1 MSEIVAHCRNFSN
14 FVKIFLTM
22 KICHVLWQLEF
33 GGIETMVVN
42 IVNEQVALGN
52 KVDIII
58 INDMIEPVLL
68 EKISANA
75 GVHRLGRK
83 QGSHSPFPII
93 SLNVMLYRLH
103 PDIVH
108 FHAVDIQRF
117 VWKRLIGVWCT
128 THHTMCVS
136 VLHRFFPNNKHIFAI
151 SEQVRDDIKSKL
163 DIDSAVV
170 NNGICASDF
179 VRKQSIRRDSDTPF
193 KLVQVGRILLSVKGQ
208 DILVRAVAA
217 LRAKDVDVTLDFIG
231 DGPDMDELR
240 RLIRDLSLD
249 DCVNVLGSR
258 MPEYIESHLCEYD
271 MLVQPSRIE
280 GFGLTVA
287 EAMAAG
293 IPVAVAS
300 LPALAGVVDGGKC
313 GYIFKAD
320 DVEDCV
326 RVLKQATNADNSDMV
341 ERACRRVYE
350 QYDVSVTARNYVNE
364 YSKLLKQ

>member
-1 MSEIVAHCRNFSN
+1 
-14 FVKIFLTM
+14 M

-42 IVNEQVALGN
+42 IVNEQAALGN
-52 KVDIII
+52 KVDVII

-68 EKISANA
+68 EKISENA
-75 GVHRLGRK
+75 GVHKLGRK
-83 QGSHSPFPII
+83 QGSHSPFSII
-93 SLNVMLYRLH
+93 YLNVVLYSLH

-117 VWKRLIGVWCT
+117 VWKRLIGEWCT
-128 THHTMCVS
+128 THHTMCIER
-136 VLHRFFPNNKHIFAI
+136 LHGFFPASKHLFAI

-163 DIDSAVV
+163 AIDSTVV

-179 VRKQSIRRDSDTPF
+179 VRRQSLRRDSDTPF

-217 LRAKDVDVTLDFIG
+217 LRANGVDVTLDFIG
-231 DGPDMDELR
+231 DGPDADELR
-240 RLIRDLSLD
+240 RLIQDLSLD

-300 LPALAGVVDGGKC
+300 LPALVGVVNGGRC
-313 GYIFKAD
+313 GYIFEADNAD
-320 DVEDCV
+320 DCA
-326 RVLKQATNADNSDMV
+326 RTLQQAINADNSDIV
-341 ERACRRVYE
+341 ERAGKRVYDL
-350 QYDVSVTARNYVNE
+350 YDVSVTARNYLNE

>member
-1 MSEIVAHCRNFSN
+1 
-14 FVKIFLTM
+14 M

-58 INDMIEPVLL
+58 INDMIESVLL
-68 EKISANA
+68 EKISDKA

-83 QGSHSPFPII
+83 QGSHSPLSIV
-93 SLNVMLYRLH
+93 SLNVKLYGLH

-117 VWKRLIGVWCT
+117 VWKRLIGKWCT
-128 THHTMCVS
+128 THHTMCVEK
-136 VLHRFFPNNKHIFAI
+136 LHRFFSDNKHIFAI

-163 DIDSAVV
+163 AIDSTVV

-179 VRKQSIRRDSDTPF
+179 VRKQSLHRDSNKPF

-208 DILVRAVAA
+208 DVLVHAVAV
-217 LRAKDVDVTLDFIG
+217 LRAKGVDVTLDFIG
-231 DGPDMDELR
+231 DGPDSDELR
-240 RLIRDLSLD
+240 QLIHNLSLD
-249 DCVNVLGSR
+249 CHVNVLGSR
-258 MPEYIESHLCEYD
+258 MPEYIEAHLCEYD

-287 EAMAAG
+287 EAMASG

-300 LPALAGVVDGGKC
+300 LPALVGVVDNGKC
-313 GYIFKAD
+313 GYIFRAD
-320 DVEDCV
+320 DAEDCA
-326 RVLKQATNADNSDMV
+326 RVLKQAINADNGNMV
-341 ERACRRVYE
+341 ERATKRVYDL
-350 QYDVSVTARNYVNE
+350 YDVSVTARNYVDE
-364 YSKLLKQ
+364 YVKLLK

>member
-1 MSEIVAHCRNFSN
+1 MSTIVAHCRNFSN

-58 INDMIEPVLL
+58 ISDMIEPVLL
-68 EKISANA
+68 EKISAKA
-75 GVHRLGRK
+75 GIHRLGRR
-83 QGSHSPFPII
+83 QGSHSPHSIV

-117 VWKRLIGVWCT
+117 VWKRLIGKWCT
-128 THHTMCVS
+128 THHTMCIER
-136 VLHRFFPNNKHIFAI
+136 LHKFFPDNKHLFAI

-163 DIDSAVV
+163 AIDSTVV
-170 NNGICASDF
+170 NNGICSSDF
-179 VRKQSIRRDSDTPF
+179 ARRQSLKHDPDKPF
-193 KLVQVGRILLSVKGQ
+193 RLVQVGRILLSVKGQ

-217 LRAKDVDVTLDFIG
+217 LRAKGVDVALDFIG
-231 DGPDMDELR
+231 DGPDADELR
-240 RLIRDLSLD
+240 QLVHDLSLD
-249 DCVNVLGSR
+249 DHVNVLGSR

-300 LPALAGVVDGGKC
+300 LPALVGVVDGGKC

-320 DVEDCV
+320 DAEDCA
-326 RVLKQATNADNSDMV
+326 RVLQQATKADNSNIV
-341 ERACRRVYE
+341 ERAGKRVYE
-350 QYDVSVTARNYVNE
+350 QYDVSVTARNYLNE
-364 YSKLLKQ
+364 YKKLLKQ